1 MSSMAQMGAIV
12 VTNSC
17 EIGTGAAV
25 GIIKGSSSSVACSSS
40 SSSSSFR
47 LLTNFS
53 PNRICLKRT
62 TSSCSRVS
70 TSCED
75 IVKKKSSKALVYV
88 VAAAA
93 SSSGSETAGEQEE
106 EGGDA
111 AAGKLEKK
119 KQGTT
124 TTTEWVKLGLSSF
137 VAVGAALVLT
147 TQAAPALAEAAAE
160 DNSAFQTYF
169 GTAASASSY
178 GGYGGNTSKKDSA
191 EYIFDV
197 PQGWKERLISKVE
210 KGTNGTDSEFYN
222 PRRKDEKTYLT
233 YLAGFRKLG
242 PRDNVLNNLALSD
255 VNLQD
260 IISSA
265 ESIRAEDK
273 TEGGQLYYVYE
284 IDSPVAH
291 ELIKVTCTKNKL
303 YSHFVKAPNS
313 EWNRDEPMLRHLHD
327 SFQTVG
333 SNEPLPIF

>member
-75 IVKKKSSKALVYV
+75 IVKKRSSKALVYV

-93 SSSGSETAGEQEE
+93 SSSGPETAGEQEE

-119 KQGTT
+119 KKQGTTT

-197 PQGWKERLISKVE
+197 PQVLSYIPNFPKKSPKNFQVFGSQNGKEFCK
-210 KGTNGTDSEFYN
+210 N
-222 PRRKDEKTYLT
+222 
-233 YLAGFRKLG
+233 
-242 PRDNVLNNLALSD
+242 
-255 VNLQD
+255 
-260 IISSA
+260 A
-265 ESIRAEDK
+265 ES
-273 TEGGQLYYVYE
+273 LLLHL
-284 IDSPVAH
+284 S
-291 ELIKVTCTKNKL
+291 LSL
-303 YSHFVKAPNS
+303 SHFK
-313 EWNRDEPMLRHLHD
+313 
-327 SFQTVG
+327 
-333 SNEPLPIF
+333 SNISTRN

>member
-17 EIGTGAAV
+17 EIGTGASA

-40 SSSSSFR
+40 SSFH

-75 IVKKKSSKALVYV
+75 IVKKRGSKALVYV

-93 SSSGSETAGEQEE
+93 SSSGPETAGEQEE

-119 KQGTT
+119 KQGT

-197 PQGWKERLISKVE
+197 PQVLSYIPNLPKKISQEFPSFWKPK
-210 KGTNGTDSEFYN
+210 N
-222 PRRKDEKTYLT
+222 
-233 YLAGFRKLG
+233 
-242 PRDNVLNNLALSD
+242 
-255 VNLQD
+255 
-260 IISSA
+260 SA
-265 ESIRAEDK
+265 R
-273 TEGGQLYYVYE
+273 
-284 IDSPVAH
+284 
-291 ELIKVTCTKNKL
+291 
-303 YSHFVKAPNS
+303 
-313 EWNRDEPMLRHLHD
+313 MLRLYF
-327 SFQTVG
+327 SICLCL
-333 SNEPLPIF
+333 SPILKATFLLEIRVYLVSCA

>member
-1 MSSMAQMGAIV
+1 MSSMAQMGAIF

-17 EIGTGAAV
+17 EIGTGASA

-40 SSSSSFR
+40 SSFH

-75 IVKKKSSKALVYV
+75 IVKKRSSLYV
-88 VAAAA
+88 VA
-93 SSSGSETAGEQEE
+93 SSSGPETAGEQEE

-111 AAGKLEKK
+111 AAGKLLEKK

-197 PQGWKERLISKVE
+197 PQVLSYIPNLPKKISQEFPSFWKPK
-210 KGTNGTDSEFYN
+210 N
-222 PRRKDEKTYLT
+222 
-233 YLAGFRKLG
+233 
-242 PRDNVLNNLALSD
+242 
-255 VNLQD
+255 
-260 IISSA
+260 SA
-265 ESIRAEDK
+265 R
-273 TEGGQLYYVYE
+273 
-284 IDSPVAH
+284 
-291 ELIKVTCTKNKL
+291 
-303 YSHFVKAPNS
+303 
-313 EWNRDEPMLRHLHD
+313 MLRLYF
-327 SFQTVG
+327 SICLCL
-333 SNEPLPIF
+333 SPILKATFLLEIRVYLVSCA

>member
-1 MSSMAQMGAIV
+1 MRMSSMAQMGAIV

-17 EIGTGAAV
+17 EIGTGASAV
-25 GIIKGSSSSVACSSS
+25 GIIKGSSSSVACT
-40 SSSSSFR
+40 SSSSFH

-75 IVKKKSSKALVYV
+75 IVKKRSSKALVYV

-93 SSSGSETAGEQEE
+93 SSSGPETAGEQEE

-197 PQGWKERLISKVE
+197 PQVLSYIPNFPKKISQEFPSFWKPKRQRILRLYFSICLCLSPILKATFLLEIRV
-210 KGTNGTDSEFYN
+210 
-222 PRRKDEKTYLT
+222 YLVSC
-233 YLAGFRKLG
+233 A
-242 PRDNVLNNLALSD
+242 
-255 VNLQD
+255 
-260 IISSA
+260 
-265 ESIRAEDK
+265 
-273 TEGGQLYYVYE
+273 
-284 IDSPVAH
+284 
-291 ELIKVTCTKNKL
+291 
-303 YSHFVKAPNS
+303 
-313 EWNRDEPMLRHLHD
+313 
-327 SFQTVG
+327 
-333 SNEPLPIF
+333 